1 MHHATSGKLL
11 GFWDLMSISLGQ
23 IIGTGVVVLTGV
35 SISMTG
41 YGAPWAFVL
50 AFGIVAIPTVC
61 IAALGSAIPST
72 GGNYTYVR
80 DLLGS
85 RTSFFYLS
93 LLVVGQLILSSFA
106 IGFAEYA
113 DALIPSIDLAIAAA
127 SIMILCF
134 VANLFGIKMAARF
147 QTLMVFGLLI
157 SLALYIVF
165 GINHI
170 ADFSPYT
177 TLPSVMPNGFSG
189 FFAAAFLLRLSLIG
203 SEFISEFGDEM
214 ENPGKM
220 IPLVMGLSLT
230 IVVALYILIAIVA
243 TGVLPLEQIAGKN
256 LAATAEIIFSP
267 TVYVAFIGGGIMIS
281 LVTSLNAIFGWCTRG
296 LYMATADGWLPPRL
310 AVLNRHGIPYI
321 YLTVFFLIG
330 ITPILTGMSLG
341 YVAILGNAVGAIFG
355 LFPVFAHFNLASKHP
370 EAYRDAPFRLPLWAT
385 KTLPL
390 LAVIIYGYGIYSSW
404 DFIGN
409 TGWLLLFGY
418 SAAVLIYIQA
428 RAPYVANRAKV
439 IAEQAAAGSK

>member
-1 MHHATSGKLL
+1 MHHAAGGKLL

-41 YGAPWAFVL
+41 YGAPWAFLL

-93 LLVVGQLILSSFA
+93 LLIVGQLILSSFA

-113 DALIPSIDLAIAAA
+113 EALIPGIDLAIVAAA
-127 SIMILCF
+127 IMILCF
-134 VANLFGIKMAARF
+134 VANLFGIKTAARF
-147 QTLMVFGLLI
+147 QTVMVLGLLV
-157 SLALYIVF
+157 SLILYIVF
-165 GINHI
+165 GMAHI
-170 ADFSPYT
+170 EDYSPYT
-177 TLPSVMPNGFSG
+177 AIPTVMPNGFGG

-220 IPLVMGLSLT
+220 IPLVMGLSLA
-230 IVVALYILIAIVA
+230 IVVVLYIFIAVVA
-243 TGVLPLEQIAGKN
+243 TGVLPLEEIAGKN
-256 LAATAEIIFSP
+256 LAATAKIIFSP

-281 LVTSLNAIFGWCTRG
+281 LVTSLNAIFSWCTRG
-296 LYMATADGWLPPRL
+296 LYMATEDGWLPPKL
-310 AVLNRHGIPYI
+310 AAVNRHGVPYI

-330 ITPILTGMSLG
+330 ITPILTGMTLD

-355 LFPVFAHFNLASKHP
+355 LFPVFALFNLAKRNP
-370 EAYRDAPFRLPLWAT
+370 EAYRNAPFRLPLWAT
-385 KTLPL
+385 KSFPI

-404 DFIGN
+404 GFIGN
-409 TGWLLLFGY
+409 TGWLLLLGY
-418 SAAVLIYIQA
+418 STVVLIYIQL
-428 RAPYVANRAKV
+428 RTPYVAQLK
-439 IAEQAAAGSK
+439 EH

>member
-267 TVYVAFIGGGIMIS
+267 TVYVA
-281 LVTSLNAIFGWCTRG
+281 
-296 LYMATADGWLPPRL
+296 
-310 AVLNRHGIPYI
+310 
-321 YLTVFFLIG
+321 
-330 ITPILTGMSLG
+330 
-341 YVAILGNAVGAIFG
+341 
-355 LFPVFAHFNLASKHP
+355 
-370 EAYRDAPFRLPLWAT
+370 
-385 KTLPL
+385 
-390 LAVIIYGYGIYSSW
+390 
-404 DFIGN
+404 
-409 TGWLLLFGY
+409 
-418 SAAVLIYIQA
+418 
-428 RAPYVANRAKV
+428 
-439 IAEQAAAGSK
+439 